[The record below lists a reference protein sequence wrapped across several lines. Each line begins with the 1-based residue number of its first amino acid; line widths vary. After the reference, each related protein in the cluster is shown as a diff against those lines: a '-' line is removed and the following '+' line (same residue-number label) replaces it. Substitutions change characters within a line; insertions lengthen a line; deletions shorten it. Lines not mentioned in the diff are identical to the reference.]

1 MGIAELLIFVF
12 IESILNKS
20 SNRCFDINF
29 TLWYNLKNR
38 TDREINKKM
47 KIKNMSNF
55 RIFEYTIF
63 KINELKMNFKF
74 RKRVILKKEGI
85 IKCLILK

>member
-1 MGIAELLIFVF
+1 
-12 IESILNKS
+12 
-20 SNRCFDINF
+20 
-29 TLWYNLKNR
+29 
-38 TDREINKKM
+38 M